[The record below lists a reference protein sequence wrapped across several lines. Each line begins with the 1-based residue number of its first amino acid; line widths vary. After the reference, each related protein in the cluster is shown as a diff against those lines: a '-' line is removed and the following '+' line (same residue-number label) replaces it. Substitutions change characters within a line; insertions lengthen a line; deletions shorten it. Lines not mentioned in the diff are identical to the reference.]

1 MSTDRR
7 ALLAGLSGLST
18 ALALAGCR
26 RDADT
31 TAGNPLDNQ
40 DVQNA
45 MSALIESVD
54 TLKKAV
60 GAFGAA
66 NCKDVAV
73 QVRAAT
79 AEVSTNL
86 NGLREALGFPD
97 SN

>member
-1 MSTDRR
+1 M
-7 ALLAGLSGLST
+7 

-31 TAGNPLDNQ
+31 PSGSNLLDSE

-45 MSALIESVD
+45 MTALVESMD
-54 TLKKAV
+54 TLKKTI

-73 QVRAAT
+73 QVRTAA
-79 AEVSTNL
+79 AEVSRNL
-86 NGLREALGFPD
+86 EGLRQALGYPD